1 MTEITV
7 NGMTCTSCATHVKDA
22 LEKIP
27 GVNAAVVSYPE
38 SRAQVMAD
46 TAVSHNQLLAA
57 IAALG
62 YQGSIRVGDFKD
74 EPKIRDALEGAG
86 LHIAIIGSGG
96 AAMAAALKAVEQGA
110 TVTLIERG
118 TIGGTCVNI
127 GCVPS
132 KIMIRAAHI
141 AHLRRES
148 PFDGGIA
155 ATVPAIDRSKL
166 LAQQQ
171 ARVDELRHA
180 KYEGILDGNPAI
192 TVLHGEARFKDDQ
205 SLVVRLNEGGER
217 EVTFDRCLVATGA
230 SPAVPPIPGLK
241 ESPYWTSTEAL
252 VSDTI
257 PARLAVIGSSVVALE
272 LAQAFARLGSQV
284 TILARSTLFFRED
297 PAIGEAVTAA
307 FRAEGIEVLEHTQ
320 ASQVAHVNGE
330 FVLTTGHGELRADKL
345 LVATGRAPN
354 TRSLALDAAG
364 VTVNAQGAIVI
375 DQGMRTSN
383 PNIYAAGDCTDQPQF
398 VYVAAA
404 AGTRAAINM
413 TGGDAAL
420 NLTAMPAVVFTDP
433 QVATVGYSEAEAHH
447 DGIETDSRTLTLDNV
462 PRALANFDTRGF
474 IKLVIEEGSGRLIGV
489 QAVAPEAGEL
499 IQTAV
504 LAIRNRMTVQELAD
518 QLFPYLTMVEGLK
531 LAAQT
536 PLGEICRYRVC
547 RVMPS
552 SRHRSPTLVSGCPIA
567 AIARRSL
574 AAVILNG
581 RPPFRP
587 RARADAK
594 PAMVRSAINS
604 RSNSANAAKMPKTS
618 LPAAVVVSMAAPW
631 PVNTLRPMPRA
642 VRSCTV
648 LMRWRKSR
656 PSRSSFHTT
665 SVSPG
670 RSAFRQLTKPGRSS
684 RLPDAWSS

>member
-1 MTEITV
+1 MTTLKIT
-7 NGMTCTSCATHVKDA
+7 GMTCDSCAVHVKEA
-22 LEKIP
+22 LEKVP
-27 GVNAAVVSYPE
+27 GVQSANVSYTKG
-38 SRAQVMAD
+38 SAKL
-46 TAVSHNQLLAA
+46 AVEAGTSPDALTSAVA
-57 IAALG
+57 GLG
-62 YQGSIRVGDFKD
+62 YRATLADAPVPPVGGGLLVKMREWLGSGDKAGD
-74 EPKIRDALEGAG
+74 DGGG
-86 LHIAIIGSGG
+86 LHIAVIGSGG

-110 TVTLIERG
+110 HVTLIERG

-148 PFDGGIA
+148 PFDGGMPPTPPTIL
-155 ATVPAIDRSKL
+155 RERL

-180 KYEGILDGNPAI
+180 KYEGILDDNPAI
-192 TVLHGEARFKDDQ
+192 SVLHGEARFKDGH
-205 SLVVRLNEGGER
+205 SLTVQLNGGGER
-217 EVTFDRCLVATGA
+217 VVTFDRCLIATGA

-241 ESPYWTSTEAL
+241 DTPYWTSTEAL

-257 PARLAVIGSSVVALE
+257 PERLAVIGSSVVALE
-272 LAQAFARLGSQV
+272 LAQAFARLGSKV

-297 PAIGEAVTAA
+297 PAIGEAITAA

-320 ASQVAHVNGE
+320 ASQVAHEGGE
-330 FVLTTGHGELRADKL
+330 FVLTTAHGELRADKL
-345 LVATGRAPN
+345 LVATGRSPN

-364 VTVNAQGAIVI
+364 VALNPQGAIVI
-375 DQGMRTSN
+375 DIGMRTSA
-383 PNIYAAGDCTDQPQF
+383 PDIYAAGDCSDQPQF

-474 IKLVIEEGSGRLIGV
+474 IKLVVEEGSGRLIGV

-536 PLGEICRYRVC
+536 FNKDVKQL
-547 RVMPS
+547 
-552 SRHRSPTLVSGCPIA
+552 
-567 AIARRSL
+567 
-574 AAVILNG
+574 
-581 RPPFRP
+581 
-587 RARADAK
+587 
-594 PAMVRSAINS
+594 
-604 RSNSANAAKMPKTS
+604 
-618 LPAAVVVSMAAPW
+618 
-631 PVNTLRPMPRA
+631 
-642 VRSCTV
+642 SCCA
-648 LMRWRKSR
+648 
-656 PSRSSFHTT
+656 
-665 SVSPG
+665 G
-670 RSAFRQLTKPGRSS
+670 
-684 RLPDAWSS
+684 